1 MQWLW
6 RKPLQVSYY
15 PMGMVDSDAYN
26 GVFRKNPFNFKHNFV
41 NKLSFSIDGEE
52 TPYKA
57 LEMDFENNNYSR
69 GYSLFLGANKT
80 IPNCGSVISNEDFSK
95 GYALFAFDLSGDL
108 TNGSHFNLIRNGNL
122 RMNITFGK
130 KLDEAVCCI
139 IYMEFQNLI
148 EINKNRQVLFDYKT

>member
-130 KLDEAVCCI
+130 K
-139 IYMEFQNLI
+139 
-148 EINKNRQVLFDYKT
+148 T